1 MAIDYLG
8 GLGRCLTD
16 AHFPWL
22 PAFQRGKVRDSYDL
36 PDGRRIMIA
45 TDRQSAFDQVLAAV
59 PFKGQVLTQTARY
72 WFDATADICPS
83 HVLSYPDPNVTVGL
97 RLDMIPVE
105 VVVRDY
111 LTGATSTS
119 IWTQYAK
126 GARVVYGHALPDGM
140 QKNQRLPA
148 TLITPT
154 TKGVAGVP
162 APDSKNPAADLSPA
176 SSGGRPAPPGATA
189 HDVPITATDIVAR
202 GLVPAD
208 RWREIERVAMALFRR
223 GRDLAAAQ
231 GLILVDTKYEFGL
244 DREGRLRV
252 ADEIHTPDSSRYW
265 IAATYPDRA
274 GRGLEPDSLDKEFL
288 RLWIAARCD
297 PYKEPIPEIPA
308 ATLAEFSAKYVRLY
322 EQMTGQEFVPVEPE
336 LPTRERIERNLK
348 RAFPEFAPK

>member
-1 MAIDYLG
+1 MAIHYLG

-22 PAFQRGKVRDSYDL
+22 PNFQRGKVRDSYDL

-72 WFDATADICPS
+72 WFDATADVCPS
-83 HVLSYPDPNVTVGL
+83 HVLAYPDPNVTVGIK
-97 RLDMIPVE
+97 LDMIPVE

-119 IWTQYAK
+119 IWTQYAT
-126 GARVVYGHALPDGM
+126 GARVVYGHRLPDGM
-140 QKNQRLPA
+140 RKNQRLSA

-154 TKGVAGVP
+154 TKGATT
-162 APDSKNPAADLSPA
+162 DK
-176 SSGGRPAPPGATA
+176 GATA
-189 HDVPITATDIVAR
+189 HDVPITAAEIVAR

-265 IAATYPDRA
+265 IAATYSERA
-274 GRGLEPDSLDKEFL
+274 DQSLEPDSLDKEFL

-297 PYKEPIPEIPA
+297 PYKEPIPEIPP

-322 EQMTGQEFVPVEPE
+322 EQVTGQEFAPVEPE
-336 LPTRERIERNLK
+336 LPVRERIERNLK
-348 RAFPEFAPK
+348 RAFPEFAPR

>member
-1 MAIDYLG
+1 MAIDYLDS
-8 GLGRCLTD
+8 LGRCLTD
-16 AHFPWL
+16 AHFSWL
-22 PAFQRGKVRDSYDL
+22 PNFQRGKVRDSYDL

-72 WFDATADICPS
+72 WFDATADVCPS
-83 HVLSYPDPNVTVGL
+83 HVLAYPDPNVTVGIK
-97 RLDMIPVE
+97 LDMIPVE

-119 IWTQYAK
+119 IWTQYAT
-126 GARVVYGHALPDGM
+126 GARVVYGHRLPDGM
-140 QKNQRLPA
+140 RKNQRLPA

-154 TKGVAGVP
+154 TKGA
-162 APDSKNPAADLSPA
+162 
-176 SSGGRPAPPGATA
+176 GATA
-189 HDVPITATDIVAR
+189 HDVPITAAEIVAR

-208 RWREIERVAMALFRR
+208 RWREIERLGMALFRR

-265 IAATYPDRA
+265 IAATYPERA
-274 GRGLEPDSLDKEFL
+274 DQGLEPDSLDKEFL

-297 PYKEPIPEIPA
+297 PYKEPIPEIPP

-336 LPTRERIERNLK
+336 LPVRERIERNLR
-348 RAFPEFAPK
+348 RAFPEFAPQ